1 MFNWFKKREN
11 HSKEHIRELARIRA
25 KRYYQRHKKE
35 KKEKKEKN
43 VELRRLFFSHLI
55 LLHPH
60 LEP

>member
-35 KKEKKEKN
+35 KKEKN

-55 LLHPH
+55 LHHPR